1 MHVEQ
6 AQACT
11 HHERIR
17 LADEISLLARRQ
29 LNRRNQRTAGGDDA
43 EIRGAGEVAVGS
55 DEAGAVIDEADSLK
69 NHVIVVGIG
78 FADNNIV
85 GVDVVHGDAH
95 VVKRVDKTGAAD
107 NIGAAAGSLRMNE
120 FGCGLGAG
128 VEMAFIN
135 LQSQTQQLLLQLLR
149 TALAGVGQEQKAF
162 LLLIQPADELLDTG
176 QQTVAVIDNAV
187 HIADVA
193 LFTAQLC

>member
-29 LNRRNQRTAGGDDA
+29 FNRRDQRTAGGDDA
-43 EIRGAGEVAVGS
+43 EIRGAGEVAVGG

-69 NHVIVVGIG
+69 NHVIVVGIC

-128 VEMAFIN
+128 VEMAFVN

-162 LLLIQPADELLDTG
+162 LLLIQPADEFLDTG

-193 LFTAQLC
+193 LFAAQLC

>member
-17 LADEISLLARRQ
+17 FADEISLFARRQ
-29 LNRRNQRTAGGDDA
+29 LNRRDQRTAGGDDA

-55 DEAGAVIDEADSLK
+55 DEARTVVDEADSLK
-69 NHVIVVGIG
+69 NHIIVVGIG

-107 NIGAAAGSLRMNE
+107 NIGAAAGSLRMDE

-149 TALAGVGQEQKAF
+149 TALAGIGQEQKAF
-162 LLLIQPADELLDTG
+162 LLLIQPADEFLDTG
-176 QQTVAVIDNAV
+176 QQTVAVINNAV
-187 HIADVA
+187 HIADIA

>member
-1 MHVEQ
+1 MHIEQ

-55 DEAGAVIDEADSLK
+55 DEARTVVDEADSLK

-128 VEMAFIN
+128 VEMAFVD

-149 TALAGVGQEQKAF
+149 TALAGVG
-162 LLLIQPADELLDTG
+162 
-176 QQTVAVIDNAV
+176 
-187 HIADVA
+187 
-193 LFTAQLC
+193 